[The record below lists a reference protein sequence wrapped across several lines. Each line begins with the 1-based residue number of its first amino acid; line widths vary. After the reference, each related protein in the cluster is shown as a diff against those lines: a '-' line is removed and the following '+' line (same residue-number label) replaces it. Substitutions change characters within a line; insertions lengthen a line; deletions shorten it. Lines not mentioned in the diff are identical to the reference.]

1 MNPVVKEVNRHFP
14 EVLGRFEQVEFAYL
28 FGSFVQEAEFEDID
42 VAICASSLPASP
54 LARFKWAM
62 KIGRALERQLHPR
75 FEVDVRLM
83 NEAPPW
89 FQAEV
94 LRTGRLLFARTE
106 AWRVAYEAALLSRY
120 LDYQPLRDRLMAFY
134 VKGGGM
140 ISKQHQLMEPLQKLE
155 QVLGDWERYEASVSL
170 EDLRT
175 DRDKRNMVLHALLVT
190 IQACINIAHRLIAQR
205 CLRHPATYRETF
217 EVLAE
222 ANIIPLE
229 LADRV
234 ADLAGF
240 RNVLVHIYW
249 RLDTKRVYEV
259 LQQER
264 QTVIAF
270 RDIVQGMLALK

>member
-1 MNPVVKEVNRHFP
+1 MNPVVKEVNRCFP
-14 EVLGRFEQVEFAYL
+14 EILGRFEQVELAYL

-54 LARFKWAM
+54 LARFKLAM
-62 KIGRALERQLHPR
+62 KIGKALERQLRPR

-94 LRTGRLLFARTE
+94 LRTGRLLFVRTE
-106 AWRVAYEAALLSRY
+106 AWRVAYEAALLSWC
-120 LDYQPLRDRLMAFY
+120 LDYQPLRDRLTALY
-134 VKGGGM
+134 AKGGSM
-140 ISKQHQLMEPLQKLE
+140 ISKQNQLMEPLQELE
-155 QVLGDWERYEASVSL
+155 QVLEDWERYQASVSL
-170 EDLRT
+170 GDLRT
-175 DRDKRNMVLHALLVT
+175 DRDRRNMVLHALLVA
-190 IQACINIAHRLIAQR
+190 IQACIDIAHRLIAQR

-222 ANIIPLE
+222 AHIIPLE
-229 LADRV
+229 LADRM

-249 RLDTKRVYEV
+249 RLDLQRVYEV

-264 QTVIAF
+264 QTVTAF
-270 RDIVQGMLALK
+270 RDIVQGMLAH